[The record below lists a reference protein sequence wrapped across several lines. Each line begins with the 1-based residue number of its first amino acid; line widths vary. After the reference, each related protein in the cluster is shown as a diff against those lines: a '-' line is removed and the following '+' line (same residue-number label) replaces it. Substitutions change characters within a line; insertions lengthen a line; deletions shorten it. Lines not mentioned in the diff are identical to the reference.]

1 MRWINQN
8 RLKTGHVFKGNV
20 ILVKD
25 VEKDTFISYGRIFKT
40 SRNSRIATIPIGYA
54 DGYTR
59 LLTGKGK
66 VLLNGQLAPIVG
78 RICMDQCMVDITD
91 IEGDVKVGDEAVLIG
106 SRKITK

>member
-1 MRWINQN
+1 MWKRTPLSATEEY
-8 RLKTGHVFKGNV
+8 LKRAG
-20 ILVKD
+20 
-25 VEKDTFISYGRIFKT
+25 
-40 SRNSRIATIPIGYA
+40 NSRIATIPIGYA

-106 SRKITK
+106 KQKDNEIKVEDLAKVLGQ